1 MNEIDDNY
9 VFHPNGDCDC
19 SHPNYE
25 EIIHRRSFFDIDT
38 SGSQFLNHL
47 DFIVDDKNSSNLNLP
62 PEQHREKPVPP
73 WGSNNY
79 PCVWRRVVICALV

>member
-25 EIIHRRSFFDIDT
+25 EIIYRRSFFDIDT
-38 SGSQFLNHL
+38 SGSRF
-47 DFIVDDKNSSNLNLP
+47 
-62 PEQHREKPVPP
+62 
-73 WGSNNY
+73 
-79 PCVWRRVVICALV
+79 